1 MACYLKLFVDVRER
15 YQKLSDAEFGRLI
28 RAALTYKAEGVEV
41 KLQGRE
47 ELMWDGMKLDIDR
60 DNERQ
65 KSVNE
70 SRAEAGRKGAESRW
84 QKDGKN
90 SKCHLPYSKNGY
102 DKDKEEDKDKEK
114 NNHPIVPRDFY
125 DLSGLC
131 VTDNA
136 RAAQEEVANWLE
148 ERGYSCTLEVPV
160 ADRGD
165 GRSGRIDLL
174 AERDG
179 VQVAIEVDRDS
190 PREKSLFKLRQFSCA
205 KVILV
210 RNGAEKESEST
221 TDGIKIIYMTCNQG
235 DVFEAF
241 AGGNKELLDA
251 LREFETMRKAIK
263 KPMTDLAKKKLVGK
277 LKEFAEPYHAKQRYM
292 VECLHE
298 SILNDWQSVYE
309 LKDFQDSEPYR
320 PPVVMNWVVPNP
332 DSDNWEDLVP

>member
-70 SRAEAGRKGAESRW
+70 SRADAGRKGSESRW

-102 DKDKEEDKDKEK
+102 DKDKEEDKEEDKDK
-114 NNHPIVPRDFY
+114 NIPPK
-125 DLSGLC
+125 
-131 VTDNA
+131 
-136 RAAQEEVANWLE
+136 
-148 ERGYSCTLEVPV
+148 
-160 ADRGD
+160 
-165 GRSGRIDLL
+165 
-174 AERDG
+174 
-179 VQVAIEVDRDS
+179 S
-190 PREKSLFKLRQFSCA
+190 P
-205 KVILV
+205 
-210 RNGAEKESEST
+210 
-221 TDGIKIIYMTCNQG
+221 QG
-235 DVFEAF
+235 DVFADF
-241 AGGNKELLDA
+241 AGENEELLDA
-251 LREFETMRKAIK
+251 LREFEAMRKAIK

-277 LKEFAEPYHAKQRYM
+277 LKEFAGPYHAKQRYM

-309 LKDFQDSEPYR
+309 LKDFQDSEPDR